1 MEHGEE
7 AFLGKASR
15 SQTPTRGQRLPVST
29 LDAQSHVIREGPSQK
44 IKQGGVSSDLTP
56 LCLLQVHTWST
67 VDCPAT
73 PNMLRHLRVVT
84 CKPGSLCGR
93 SYGELAAGL
102 QW

>member
-56 LCLLQVHTWST
+56 LCLLQCIHGPRSIALPHPICYDTFGWLPVSQVPCVAAPMENWQL
-67 VDCPAT
+67 DC
-73 PNMLRHLRVVT
+73 
-84 CKPGSLCGR
+84 S
-93 SYGELAAGL
+93 
-102 QW
+102 W